1 MKNMYSDFVDA
12 FSDDTTKNDRI
23 LKDFFAT
30 SEQQNRP
37 SVLSRFLK

>member
-1 MKNMYSDFVDA
+1 MINDFVKA
-12 FSDDTTKNDRI
+12 FDDDTTKNDKI

-30 SEQQNRP
+30 SETANRP